1 MVGPNGEAVLS
12 APPLGRF
19 WNNAG
24 ALRRTLS
31 TRAHIQSSQKGR
43 SRDEQGY
50 RVGSAF
56 GCASSLC
63 AWAKHA
69 NSNRPE
75 SACQQEVRRLNAEET
90 QAFLHRDAKALAT
103 LWSDDLAVTN
113 PLNKFVTKQQVLGM
127 IDSGLLVITSY
138 ARSIEYIRVYGDT
151 AIVAGSE
158 TVV

>member
-1 MVGPNGEAVLS
+1 MLS
-12 APPLGRF
+12 APPLGHF

-24 ALRRTLS
+24 ALRRT
-31 TRAHIQSSQKGR
+31 RAHVQSSQKGR

-90 QAFLHRDAKALAT
+90 QAFLHKDAKALAT
-103 LWSDDLAVTN
+103 FWSDDLVVTN
-113 PLNKFVTKQQVLGM
+113 PLNKFVNQAAGFGDDRFRLVGDHVLRAEHRVH
-127 IDSGLLVITSY
+127 SGLWG
-138 ARSIEYIRVYGDT
+138 YGDR
-151 AIVAGSE
+151 GGK
-158 TVV
+158 